1 MGVRKYDGVLQRRKD
16 PRGGG
21 VYYWMAG
28 QPASLDTLEQDI
40 DLVAVDRGF
49 VSVTPLQFDL
59 TSQHELARLAP
70 FFA

>member
-1 MGVRKYDGVLQRRKD
+1 M
-16 PRGGG
+16 
-21 VYYWMAG
+21 YYWMAG

-40 DLVAVDRGF
+40 DLVAVDRGGF